1 MGGASHPS
9 LVPREVK
16 LAKPNTFSGKKS
28 DVNNFI
34 FEMRQYIDSVGL
46 GDGPAACRF
55 LVTYLKGDALTWWRS
70 FSRDSLTVFTNLT
83 LDVLLDELKSQFSDI
98 DEEMKLRDRILT
110 LKQTGTVSQFVTEFK
125 QLQLRLGAHRLD
137 DEVALH
143 IFLVGLKTFT
153 R

>member
-9 LVPREVK
+9 LVPRDVK

-55 LVTYLKGDALTWWRS
+55 LVTYLKGDALT
-70 FSRDSLTVFTNLT
+70 
-83 LDVLLDELKSQFSDI
+83 
-98 DEEMKLRDRILT
+98 
-110 LKQTGTVSQFVTEFK
+110 
-125 QLQLRLGAHRLD
+125 
-137 DEVALH
+137 
-143 IFLVGLKTFT
+143 
-153 R
+153 